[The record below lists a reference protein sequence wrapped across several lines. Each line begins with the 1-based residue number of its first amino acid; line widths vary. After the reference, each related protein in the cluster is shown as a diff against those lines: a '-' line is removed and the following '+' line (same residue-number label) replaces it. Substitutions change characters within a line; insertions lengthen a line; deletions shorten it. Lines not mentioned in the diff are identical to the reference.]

1 MAANQIRK
9 KSQENLVDE
18 PIDSV
23 GTQET
28 HGDAFLSGVDIDRDD
43 FIEVRG
49 GALYL
54 PVDTRIVL
62 FRRDHPDWS
71 IETELVRYDDRMVVV
86 RAVVRDNG
94 GVVRASAY
102 ASELVET
109 VQALEKAETAAV
121 GRALGFLGY
130 STRAF
135 MKAKGIKGSM
145 PSFGTSARVGG
156 SFKSGSSDPKFQ
168 TKTR

>member
-1 MAANQIRK
+1 MAANQIQK
-9 KSQENLVDE
+9 KAQENLVDE
-18 PIDSV
+18 SIDSV
-23 GTQET
+23 VDVQEA

-135 MKAKGIKGSM
+135 MKAKGIKVSQTS
-145 PSFGTSARVGG
+145 PSVTPKYSG
-156 SFKSGSSDPKFQ
+156 SFKSNPKFQ
-168 TKTR
+168 SNKQ

>member
-1 MAANQIRK
+1 MAVAADQIK
-9 KSQENLVDE
+9 KKAQENLVDE

-23 GTQET
+23 GNQET
-28 HGDAFLSGVDIDRDD
+28 HGDAFLSGVDIDRED

-54 PVDTRIVL
+54 PVDMRIVL

-71 IETELVRYDDRMVVV
+71 IETELVRYDDRIVVV
-86 RAVVRDNG
+86 RAVVRDNS

-102 ASELVET
+102 ASELVDAL
-109 VQALEKAETAAV
+109 QALEKAETAAV

-135 MKAKGIKGSM
+135 MKAKGIKVSTAS
-145 PSFGTSARVGG
+145 PSLTPKYSG
-156 SFKSGSSDPKFQ
+156 SFKSNLKFQ
-168 TKTR
+168 SSKQ